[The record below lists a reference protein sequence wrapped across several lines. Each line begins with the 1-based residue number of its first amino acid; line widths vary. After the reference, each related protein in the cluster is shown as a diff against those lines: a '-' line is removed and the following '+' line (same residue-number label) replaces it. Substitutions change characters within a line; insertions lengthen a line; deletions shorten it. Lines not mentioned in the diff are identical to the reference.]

1 MARIVERGPIAVD
14 ALTWLAQPRGTVAM
28 QEFLHQWGD
37 IWLPQ
42 GLVEIAH
49 PAGAGVGGTI
59 QILPAGRMIVDLA
72 RALRDKDG

>member
-1 MARIVERGPIAVD
+1 MARIVEKGPLCVD
-14 ALTWLAQPRGTVAM
+14 ALAWLAEPRGVVPM
-28 QEFLHQWGD
+28 VEFLNRWGD

-42 GLVEIAH
+42 GSVEIAH

-59 QILPAGRMIVDLA
+59 HILPAGRMIVDLA